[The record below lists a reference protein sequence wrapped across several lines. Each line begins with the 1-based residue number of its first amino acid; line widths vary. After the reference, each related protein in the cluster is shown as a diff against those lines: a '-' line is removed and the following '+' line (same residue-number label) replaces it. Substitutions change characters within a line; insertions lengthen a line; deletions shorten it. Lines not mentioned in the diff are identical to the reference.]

1 VPIENNGTGLRR
13 AKVCGKWSFEQD
25 VAIEVTV
32 PNQMS
37 VSGADKY
44 VRRYRPVTKA
54 IKVLAVDDHPL
65 LREGIAAV
73 LNGEQ
78 DIELV
83 AEAVNGREAIELFRQ
98 HRPDITLMDLQMP
111 DMNGIEAIIA
121 IRSEFPNARFVVLTT
136 YQGDVQAV
144 RALKAGASGY
154 LLKSMLRKDLL
165 DTIRVV
171 HAGRRRIPPEIAT
184 ELADHIAEDT
194 LTDREIEVLRR
205 VANGNSNKIIGAQL
219 NVSEATIKGHLKSI
233 LAKLGANDRTH
244 AVTIAIRRGFIDG

>member
-1 VPIENNGTGLRR
+1 
-13 AKVCGKWSFEQD
+13 
-25 VAIEVTV
+25 
-32 PNQMS
+32 M
-37 VSGADKY
+37 
-44 VRRYRPVTKA
+44 TKA

-83 AEAVNGREAIELFRQ
+83 AEAVNGREAIELFRK
-98 HRPDITLMDLQMP
+98 HRPDVTLMDLQMP

>member
-1 VPIENNGTGLRR
+1 
-13 AKVCGKWSFEQD
+13 
-25 VAIEVTV
+25 
-32 PNQMS
+32 M
-37 VSGADKY
+37 
-44 VRRYRPVTKA
+44 TKA

-83 AEAVNGREAIELFRQ
+83 AEAVNGREAIEIFRQ
-98 HRPDITLMDLQMP
+98 HRPDVTLMDLQMP

-205 VANGNSNKIIGAQL
+205 VANGNSNKIIGSQL

-233 LAKLGANDRTH
+233 LSKLGANDRTH

>member
-1 VPIENNGTGLRR
+1 
-13 AKVCGKWSFEQD
+13 
-25 VAIEVTV
+25 
-32 PNQMS
+32 
-37 VSGADKY
+37 
-44 VRRYRPVTKA
+44 VTKA

-83 AEAVNGREAIELFRQ
+83 AEAVNGREAIEIFRQ
-98 HRPDITLMDLQMP
+98 HQPDVTLMDLQMP